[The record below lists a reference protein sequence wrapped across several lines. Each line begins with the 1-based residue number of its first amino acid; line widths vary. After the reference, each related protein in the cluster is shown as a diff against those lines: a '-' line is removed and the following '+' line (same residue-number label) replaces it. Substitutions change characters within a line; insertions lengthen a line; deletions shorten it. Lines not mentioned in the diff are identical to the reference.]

1 MSKPDT
7 GDALPYSFDELIP
20 PYDGSDRGYFRQ
32 GTPEGRRLPP
42 RHPCRMF
49 IYRRRHRHFTKWSE
63 SMSEELLQNIDA
75 KLGVIVGLIEKYM
88 GTDTKPAAVK
98 VAEQVLEEAN
108 AVVEEIVQPE
118 PEHVVY
124 EKKKAEQFAVGD
136 TVRYIGTRIE
146 AKKDGTITEI
156 KTGSPWISVLWEDL
170 GLKSVRQGEITKEVV
185 EQPPALSHEE
195 EEAVEE
201 HLEAQAEASEG
212 SIIKIDEEAAEYK
225 IDKGSFKDYRNIHAI
240 YTDTKKAEANRKYL
254 RFRASKVI
262 GGDETTKEMCHR
274 YLVSVQDEVY
284 MKEVGA

>member
-1 MSKPDT
+1 
-7 GDALPYSFDELIP
+7 
-20 PYDGSDRGYFRQ
+20 
-32 GTPEGRRLPP
+32 
-42 RHPCRMF
+42 
-49 IYRRRHRHFTKWSE
+49 
-63 SMSEELLQNIDA
+63 MSEELLQNINA

-118 PEHVVY
+118 HKHVVY
-124 EKKKAEQFAVGD
+124 EKEKVEQFAVGD
-136 TVRYIGTRIE
+136 KVLYVGNRLHGSHQH
-146 AKKDGTITEI
+146 GTITEI

-201 HLEAQAEASEG
+201 HLEAQVEG
-212 SIIKIDEEAAEYK
+212 SDDSIVKIDEEAAEYK

-240 YTDTKKAEANRKYL
+240 YTDMKKVEANRKYL
-254 RFRASKVI
+254 RFRASKII
-262 GGDETTKEMCHR
+262 GGDEVTKDMCHR
-274 YLVSVQDEVY
+274 YLVSVQDEAY
-284 MKEVGA
+284 MQEVGA